1 MPVWRF
7 ASVAAL
13 AVGRMSFYRGAT
25 ALFGIAFLGIG
36 IALLVV
42 TAAHGGGML
51 GYVLG
56 VLFGALGI
64 GRLYLLRSR
73 TRRDSHS

>member
-1 MPVWRF
+1 MT
-7 ASVAAL
+7 
-13 AVGRMSFYRGAT
+13 FYRGAT
-25 ALFGIAFLGIG
+25 ALFGVAFIGIG

-42 TAAHGGGML
+42 TAANGGGIL

-56 VLFGALGI
+56 LLFVALGI

-73 TRRDSHS
+73 TRRG